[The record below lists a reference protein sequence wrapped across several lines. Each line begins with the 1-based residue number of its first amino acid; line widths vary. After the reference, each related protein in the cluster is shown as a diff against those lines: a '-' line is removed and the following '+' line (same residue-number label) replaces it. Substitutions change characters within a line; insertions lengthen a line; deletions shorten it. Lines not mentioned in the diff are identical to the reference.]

1 MKIPEPTLKDRAEQ
15 LYSRLL
21 LLQRL
26 FPPTPA
32 DDDPDLMDAGD
43 KGRNVALCG
52 AIRDVLDEL
61 AEHARILTKVP
72 PPLSDWR
79 LGDGSHDERWR
90 ALTELERHEVLAMV
104 SGYANLIA
112 WGERLVRGT
121 SVTGPGAAEGP
132 GRSLSQEMREATE
145 YLKAERVRLDRFRGE
160 MGFLGNRRRGDGASS
175 RSGPPI
181 DETLSPADTGKGV
194 EQGRVQIDTMDRR
207 PLRS

>member
-1 MKIPEPTLKDRAEQ
+1 MKILEPTLKDRAGQ
-15 LYSRLL
+15 IYSRLL

-26 FPPTPA
+26 FPPIPA

-43 KGRNVALCG
+43 KGRSVALCA

-72 PPLSDWR
+72 LPLSEWR
-79 LGDGSHDERWR
+79 LGDSPQDERWR
-90 ALTELERHEVLAMV
+90 ALTELERHEVLSMI

-112 WGERLVRGT
+112 WGERLVRGA
-121 SVTGPGAAEGP
+121 SLAGSGAAESP
-132 GRSLSQEMREATE
+132 GRNLSQDMREATE
-145 YLKAERVRLDRFRGE
+145 YLKAERVRLDRFRGD

-175 RSGPPI
+175 RNEPSI
-181 DETLSPADTGKGV
+181 DETLSPADPGKRT
-194 EQGRVQIDTMDRR
+194 EQGRVQVDTMDRR